1 MRLGGGAS
9 GFGEGS
15 EDDGDEHG
23 EDLGGEFRGEA
34 HAAGDDLFGL
44 TAFGSEDDGGVD
56 GLGRGG

>member
-1 MRLGGGAS
+1 MGLGGGVA
-9 GFGEGS
+9 GLGEGT
-15 EDDGDEHG
+15 EDDWAEQG

-56 GLGRGG
+56 GLGSGG